1 MITALLSYISLFI
14 FSSWEPVPITVKGIR
29 RFPGFETNQNS
40 ARVSSTSCAVK
51 ATVMITSVVTGNS
64 PLVGVNMNVP
74 ISERR
79 QGIRRG
85 IEIERER
92 GREMKREGESMV
104 DREREREYLCVS
116 YMKPRV
122 GEHRRIGPRRNMSN

>member
-1 MITALLSYISLFI
+1 MVTALLSYISLFI

-74 ISERR
+74 ISDRR
-79 QGIRRG
+79 QFIRRG
-85 IEIERER
+85 IEIERDKE
-92 GREMKREGESMV
+92 REGESMV
-104 DREREREYLCVS
+104 DREREYLCVS

-122 GEHRRIGPRRNMSN
+122 REHRRIGPRRNMSN